1 MFFVKT
7 KGVKTKGVKTKGVK
21 TTVVKAIAASALLS
35 LLLMGCQEITDDLSP
50 SGSDQRPDVLA
61 GSIGTQV
68 DQQSP
73 DFAVQ
78 DTLGVSRALSTEL
91 ASADAVVLYFTM
103 WCPICDSHA
112 SHMRAATIPDFPQ
125 VSFFLVDYVT
135 GSITASRSAQL
146 SNGYGSST
154 VLVDVDQ
161 SLFDVYQ
168 ASMGTTVVIDNAGIV
183 QMNEDYKDG
192 VKLRAVLESLP

>member
-1 MFFVKT
+1 MCFDKT
-7 KGVKTKGVKTKGVK
+7 KGVKTKGVKV
-21 TTVVKAIAASALLS
+21 IAASALL
-35 LLLMGCQEITDDLSP
+35 LLMLIGCQDITDDLSP
-50 SGSDQRPDVLA
+50 SGADKRQDVVA

-91 ASADAVVLYFTM
+91 ASADGIVLYFTM

-112 SHMRAATIPDFPQ
+112 SHMRSAIIPDFPQ
-125 VSFFLVDYVT
+125 VRFFLVDYVT

-161 SLFDVYQ
+161 SLFDLYR
-168 ASMGTTVVIDNAGIV
+168 ASMGTTVVIDSTGIV
-183 QMNEDYKDG
+183 HMNEDYKDG
-192 VKLRAVLESLP
+192 VKLRAVLEALP